1 MFGQIRDF
9 VSRNKVR
16 FSRGYSYISIFAIPL
31 LVVDVFERRFP
42 KIPFLLAY
50 ITVIIGILV
59 MGYIDDK
66 LGFLNSEQSFT
77 TIKNKVLMEILDKK

>member
-1 MFGQIRDF
+1 
-9 VSRNKVR
+9 
-16 FSRGYSYISIFAIPL
+16 
-31 LVVDVFERRFP
+31 
-42 KIPFLLAY
+42 
-50 ITVIIGILV
+50 